1 MTGTF
6 KVNKINSSGFYVSEL
21 DYDPIFAGGNNPEGY
36 FKMII
41 EPLCFDEHT
50 GVIRRCR
57 NKSGWTIEGEGY
69 IIDGSLEEIDE
80 RVKYYRKQYRKYK
93 YEHIIYQEVASLSV

>member
-6 KVNKINSSGFYVSEL
+6 KVNKINPSGFYVSEL
-21 DYDPIFAGGNNPEGY
+21 DYDPVFAGSDNPKGY

-50 GVIRRCR
+50 GVIRRCK

-69 IIDGSLEEIDE
+69 FIVGSLKEIDE
-80 RVKYYRKQYRKYK
+80 KVEYHREQYRKNKYK
-93 YEHIIYQEVASLSV
+93 NIIYQEVANLSN